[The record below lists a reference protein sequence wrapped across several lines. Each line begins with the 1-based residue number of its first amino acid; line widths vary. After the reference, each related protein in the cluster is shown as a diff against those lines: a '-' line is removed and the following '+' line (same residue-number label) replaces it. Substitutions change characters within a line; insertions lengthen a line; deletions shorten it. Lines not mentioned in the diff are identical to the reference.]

1 MAFIT
6 VVLPLLVLILAVMVG
21 IILMILIGAGV
32 LTIGIGGSVATAAA
46 VKNKE
51 VKRSLTPIF
60 LATILIGLSITS
72 ILPIFLSITID
83 VRLIFAVIA
92 VLNVG
97 AILLIIKGITRV
109 LKLEKKLIKVTLIVA
124 STVLSLT
131 SLFFTLAALIAFI
144 ISFPY

>member
-72 ILPIFLSITID
+72 ILPIFFS
-83 VRLIFAVIA
+83 RWQH
-92 VLNVG
+92 
-97 AILLIIKGITRV
+97 
-109 LKLEKKLIKVTLIVA
+109 
-124 STVLSLT
+124 
-131 SLFFTLAALIAFI
+131 
-144 ISFPY
+144 